1 MANNNK
7 TESRAITALRSIID
21 EHQTMEHHFNE
32 GDKEMSWDGFIR
44 IFLSDND
51 VPSKKNYDDD
61 VPVQIKGHV
70 NSANIGRERVQQSV
84 DMDDLWVY
92 YRNRGCLYFQ
102 IFLSEDGR
110 QNEVF
115 YTSLVPSKIQYYLS
129 GEKQQTITIPFVR
142 LPRDCDKFYNV
153 VKQFSIDSR
162 KQGFGEGPVMSKRIT
177 IDELKNVE
185 KMTTETVGVSSL
197 DELLKRFSTG
207 DVSIYTEFGGGI
219 PVPLP
224 WSDQLSASMT
234 ITIKDTIGV
243 KDRVYYHEFI
253 LKSIANGPGS
263 KEFSLEGQTV
273 IKTSPNLSLTFRDGN
288 VDFKIEFNSDLAQI
302 GHDVKFLLDLVD
314 SQSLMLGDTTIGIV
328 KPKVEKQFR
337 KQMEAVAFAADV
349 LNEANILI
357 SVPFK
362 ELTNDDKKKIDFLC
376 DIKDGRIPLKV
387 DKDSAKLHW
396 EFRGKQMPLLVSK
409 TAKGISLTNIPFDR
423 TLTVTINSEKT
434 DKLPKDALIVPN
446 IAMLDVDVLSNLYY
460 YDYESLYEQIDRSVF
475 SEKTENVLNNL
486 ALHLIT
492 AYDINGEAQLLDVA
506 KTILERLLEANQY
519 VVQVIINLLQIEKRK
534 TGMLSEES
542 KVRLATLP
550 GMLEA
555 CADVD
560 DTDIKLTVRYCT
572 AVLLDDFTEADKVY
586 KMMGDNEKQSVD
598 GYPIQALRMKS

>member
-21 EHQTMEHHFNE
+21 EHPTMEHHFNE

-44 IFLSDND
+44 IFLSDDD

-115 YTSLVPSKIQYYLS
+115 YTSLVPSKIQYY
-129 GEKQQTITIPFVR
+129 
-142 LPRDCDKFYNV
+142 
-153 VKQFSIDSR
+153 
-162 KQGFGEGPVMSKRIT
+162 
-177 IDELKNVE
+177 
-185 KMTTETVGVSSL
+185 
-197 DELLKRFSTG
+197 
-207 DVSIYTEFGGGI
+207 
-219 PVPLP
+219 
-224 WSDQLSASMT
+224 
-234 ITIKDTIGV
+234 
-243 KDRVYYHEFI
+243 HEFI

-314 SQSLMLGDTTIGIV
+314 SQALLLGDTTIGIV

-506 KTILERLLEANQY
+506 KTILERLLEANQC

-555 CADVD
+555 RADVD

-572 AVLLDDFTEADKVY
+572 AVLLDDSTEADKVY
-586 KMMGDNEKQSVD
+586 EMMGDNEKQSVD